1 MNLLLDAWPHWLRP
15 YWLLLAPLL
24 GWLLWKLLHRQ
35 RRAGRWQLLLPTAFQ
50 PWLLVGGAGRQN
62 RMPWICLGIAWL
74 LALLALLGPSWQQ
87 LEQPS
92 MKRSDPLVAI
102 LQLTPGML
110 AGDLSPTRLEQAR
123 RKLLDLLR
131 TRNDAQTAIVVYA
144 GSAHTLVPLS
154 DDQLTARNLLDA
166 LKPSIMPEPGQRAD
180 LAVRQALDLL
190 EQGAQG
196 RGRLLLLTSELSEP
210 ERQGIRSAL
219 EHRAARLAVL
229 GVGTPKGAPVQQ
241 EDGSFL
247 KDDQGG
253 ILLPRLD
260 ESGLR
265 RFAAE
270 IGAGYQRL
278 RPNDRDLDSLGLLAR
293 GGTLEEDRENALLRL
308 QRWADQGYWL
318 LLPLLLLAACAGRR
332 GWLFC
337 LPLLMLSLPQPAMAF
352 QFEDLWLRP
361 DQQGQ
366 RLLQRGQAD
375 EAAKRFEDFRWKGLS
390 LYQADDHYNRGNALA
405 RQGELEA
412 AVDAYEQALER
423 QPQLVA
429 AQRNKALVEEL
440 LRQRQEQAAQQQA
453 GENKEQ
459 RQEASQQSPP
469 SGSSQRPPRD
479 AATVD
484 AQKAQAAAPSTSLP
498 EDEGE
503 KTAGAPGQAQPQP
516 DAEDE
521 RTGDEEADDG
531 LDDERRQALEQWL
544 RQIPDDPAE
553 LLRRKF
559 WYQQQQRQEATP

>member
-375 EAAKRFEDFRWKGLS
+375 EAAKR
-390 LYQADDHYNRGNALA
+390 
-405 RQGELEA
+405 
-412 AVDAYEQALER
+412 
-423 QPQLVA
+423 
-429 AQRNKALVEEL
+429 
-440 LRQRQEQAAQQQA
+440 
-453 GENKEQ
+453 
-459 RQEASQQSPP
+459 
-469 SGSSQRPPRD
+469 
-479 AATVD
+479 
-484 AQKAQAAAPSTSLP
+484 
-498 EDEGE
+498 
-503 KTAGAPGQAQPQP
+503 
-516 DAEDE
+516 
-521 RTGDEEADDG
+521 
-531 LDDERRQALEQWL
+531 
-544 RQIPDDPAE
+544 
-553 LLRRKF
+553 
-559 WYQQQQRQEATP
+559 